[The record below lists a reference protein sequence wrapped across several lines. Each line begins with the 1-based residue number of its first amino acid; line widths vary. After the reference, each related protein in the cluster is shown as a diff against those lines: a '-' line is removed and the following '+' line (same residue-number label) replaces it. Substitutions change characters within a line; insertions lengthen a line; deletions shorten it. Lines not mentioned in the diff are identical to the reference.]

1 MRAAAFLPASRHEN
15 RTRRSHP
22 LTLLR
27 VALVLGAGVLLL
39 AGSSSADEIELTSG
53 KRYQGRVVERT
64 STHVT
69 FKIML
74 RGASAVRK
82 FRTSEV
88 KSLNID
94 GKVPTFEKPRA
105 DDKPKPRPRT
115 KPPTG
120 AEIKARSDAEI
131 TALIR
136 QAGQTPPDWWDS
148 VPLEYPDTLDL
159 AGTRKVNG
167 WQPQVKVGA
176 HFYSII
182 SPNKSRW
189 KKGIRLFHHLLTVR
203 RGDPRG
209 LVEAMNL
216 LARSYCGLLR
226 DCPRGAFWWHK
237 VLSTTLRPPV
247 RSVVGLAECY
257 WRLGNKRMAVALLR
271 RYGLDRAGY
280 VQGIKLWAKMGDTRR
295 ALQLA
300 GVLARARPGPG
311 YLVAGDVHRSV
322 GDYRK
327 AIAAYE
333 RAIQGSDRKAN
344 RLRERARAYIET
356 IRVQELL
363 DVSKIPDGAYTGTT
377 ASFRG
382 PLTVEVK
389 VKEGKIESVRVTRHR
404 DDLFYTS
411 LTDIPEQIVQKQSI
425 GGVDAVS
432 GATVTS
438 DAIVNAA
445 ARALAAAMK

>member
-1 MRAAAFLPASRHEN
+1 MK
-15 RTRRSHP
+15 
-22 LTLLR
+22 LLK
-27 VALVLGAGVLLL
+27 VILVLGAGVLLL
-39 AGSSSADEIELTSG
+39 GGSSPADEIELTSG
-53 KRYQGRVVERT
+53 KRYQGRVIERT

-69 FKIML
+69 FEIML

-105 DDKPKPRPRT
+105 DDKPRPRT
-115 KPPTG
+115 KPPAG
-120 AEIKARSDAEI
+120 AKIKARSEAEI
-131 TALIR
+131 ASMIR
-136 QAGQTPPDWWDS
+136 QSGEAPPDWWDS

-159 AGTRKVNG
+159 AGKKKVSG

-189 KKGIRLFHHLLTVR
+189 KKGIKLFHHLLTVR

-226 DCPRGAFWWHK
+226 DCPRGAFWWQK
-237 VLSTTLRPPV
+237 VLSTTSRPPI

-257 WRLGNKRMAVALLR
+257 WRMGNKRMAVRLLR

-300 GVLARARPGPG
+300 GVLARVRPGPG
-311 YLVAGDVHRSV
+311 YLVAGDVHRSA
-322 GDYRK
+322 GDHQK

-333 RAIQGSDRKAN
+333 KAIQGSDRKAN

-356 IRVQELL
+356 IRLYSML

-389 VKEGKIESVRVTRHR
+389 VKEGKIESVRVTKHR

-411 LTDIPEQIVQKQSI
+411 LTDIPEQIVRKQSI

-438 DAIVNAA
+438 DAIVHATA
-445 ARALAAAMK
+445 MALGAAMR